1 MLGPNV
7 FIKRRVSK
15 AGAIVALVMSG
26 DAPDAGT
33 PDEHGRCEAQHELKR
48 KFLGAHGFNFFLLL
62 VSRAFMQGFV
72 SFLSTRFATVIFLE
86 SSDEE
91 PVTQMRPG
99 KKHFEGQST
108 EPDFPH
114 PGSTTA
120 GHRIGPKTRCC
131 V

>member
-48 KFLGAHGFNFFLLL
+48 KFLGAHGFNFFCCWFPGH
-62 VSRAFMQGFV
+62 SCRALFPFC
-72 SFLSTRFATVIFLE
+72 
-86 SSDEE
+86 
-91 PVTQMRPG
+91 RPG
-99 KKHFEGQST
+99 SQQS
-108 EPDFPH
+108 F
-114 PGSTTA
+114 SWKA
-120 GHRIGPKTRCC
+120 LMKSQ
-131 V
+131 